1 MVWVFVS
8 SWLTAEAAVS
18 VFIASAFSGREVN
31 NGRDTSDR
39 TYIKDL
45 KNLVEV
51 QLPSGDLFLIALY
64 MKTLRDHAH
73 VSFILLDDIPFDL
86 RHSSGVRR
94 EASLRGT
101 KSVHG

>member
-8 SWLTAEAAVS
+8 SWLTAEVAAS
-18 VFIASAFSGREVN
+18 VFIPSTFSGRGVN

-51 QLPSGDLFLIALY
+51 QPPSDNLFPVALC
-64 MKTLRDHAH
+64 METLRDH

-86 RHSSGVRR
+86 RHGSEAGR
-94 EASLRGT
+94 EASPRGT
-101 KSVHG
+101 KSVRG